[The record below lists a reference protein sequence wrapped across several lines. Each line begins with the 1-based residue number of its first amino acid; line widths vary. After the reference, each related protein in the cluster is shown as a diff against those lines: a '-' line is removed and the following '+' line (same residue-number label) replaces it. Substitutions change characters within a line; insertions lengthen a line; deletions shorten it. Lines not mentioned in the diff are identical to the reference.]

1 MNLAG
6 SRNPEYGMNK
16 SNENR
21 RVGWNQF
28 PGLEG
33 IARGSEFILKPSW
46 VIRRMVGRNGLF
58 FKASLWLPRGEW
70 TVEIEARQKIGK
82 LVRGLLLWPRD
93 ELVTT
98 GTKGMYP

>member
-1 MNLAG
+1 MSLAG

-33 IARGSEFILKPSW
+33 IARGSEFILKPSVGYQEDSGARW
-46 VIRRMVGRNGLF
+46 LIFQSIPLAAQGRMDCGN
-58 FKASLWLPRGEW
+58 RGKTENRE
-70 TVEIEARQKIGK
+70 TSEGALAVAQG
-82 LVRGLLLWPRD
+82 
-93 ELVTT
+93 
-98 GTKGMYP
+98 